1 MLEIIQAILP
11 HIAPSA
17 LPLVVVILG
26 GLYIYR
32 KIGGERARTKEIR
45 DTDSQKIHD
54 DILKLQFKVT
64 EIDGRTVK
72 HEQVIDDLREQ
83 INLLNTNVVRLSVV
97 IEKLSERLSERLEK

>member
-1 MLEIIQAILP
+1 MLEIIKTILP
-11 HIAPSA
+11 YISPTA

-26 GLYIYR
+26 GLFIYK
-32 KIGGERARTKEIR
+32 KIGNDRAKTKEIR

-72 HEQVIDDLREQ
+72 HEQVIEDLREQ

-97 IEKLSERLSERLEK
+97 IEQLAERLEKQ

>member
-1 MLEIIQAILP
+1 MIEVISTILP
-11 HIAPSA
+11 YITPSA
-17 LPLVVVILG
+17 LPIVLVVLG
-26 GLYIYR
+26 GLYIYK
-32 KIGGERARTKEIR
+32 KIDGERSKTKEIR

-72 HEQVIDDLREQ
+72 HEQIIEDLREQ

-97 IEKLSERLSERLEK
+97 IEQLAERLEKQ